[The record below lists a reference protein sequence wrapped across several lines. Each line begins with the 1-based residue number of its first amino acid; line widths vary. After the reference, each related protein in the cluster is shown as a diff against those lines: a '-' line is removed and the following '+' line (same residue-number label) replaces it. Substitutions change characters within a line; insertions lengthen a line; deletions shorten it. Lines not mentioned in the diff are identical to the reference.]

1 MYGRPIVIYNETFS
15 VSYLTKFL
23 AKKFD
28 TSMSKTQLNS
38 ILRKDNLTLY
48 TLLSNCAIELNVTA
62 TKRLLRHKP
71 IQFSRPIQV
80 IPGLP

>member
-1 MYGRPIVIYNETFS
+1 MYGRPIVIYNKTFS

-38 ILRKDNLTLY
+38 ILLLSTSRKDNLTLY
-48 TLLSNCAIELNVTA
+48 TLLSNCAIELVNR
-62 TKRLLRHKP
+62 KR
-71 IQFSRPIQV
+71 
-80 IPGLP
+80 